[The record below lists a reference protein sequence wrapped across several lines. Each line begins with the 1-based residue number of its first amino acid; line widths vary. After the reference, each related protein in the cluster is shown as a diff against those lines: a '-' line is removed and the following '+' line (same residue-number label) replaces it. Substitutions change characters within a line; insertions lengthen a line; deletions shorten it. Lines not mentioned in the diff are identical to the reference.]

1 MMTNVYIDGFN
12 LFYGA
17 LKGSTYKWLDV
28 KRLAQTLLPEDE
40 INDVCYFTARLRTVG
55 GDGGKRQR
63 QDVYLRALESL
74 PGVNVVYGTFRHR
87 GDSWEEKKTDVN
99 MATTMVSDAFLGRFE
114 QAVVITNDS
123 DLVTPIQRLRDDLG
137 FRITVVN
144 PRRRQ
149 KTHHEL
155 REAAS
160 AVMRI
165 NVQHLR
171 SSQLPLTLQD
181 TTGRRVNKP
190 TGW

>member
-17 LKGSTYKWLDV
+17 LKGSNHKWLDV

-40 INDVCYFTARLRTVG
+40 INDVYYFTARLRTVG
-55 GDGGKRQR
+55 ADGGKRQR

-74 PGVNVVYGTFRHR
+74 PGVNVVYGTFRNR

-99 MATTMVSDAFLGRFE
+99 IATTMVFDAFLGRFE
-114 QAVVITNDS
+114 QAVVVTNDS
-123 DLVTPIQRLRDDLG
+123 DLVTPIQRLRDELG
-137 FRITVVN
+137 FRLIVVN

-155 REAAS
+155 REAAT

-165 NVQHLR
+165 KEQHLR
-171 SSQLPLTLQD
+171 SSQLPLTLRD